1 MEKKSILEIQ
11 SVYTANA
18 FTIDGV
24 PYVGAGSE
32 TTPAVYLHDL
42 LASTSSLVNGCP
54 GMDNY
59 LDNDCYK
66 PSTRNLTRSIL
77 AGGVPL
83 AMFLVLFAIVVRRRR
98 RT

>member
-1 MEKKSILEIQ
+1 MNKKSILEIQ

-32 TTPAVYLHDL
+32 TTPAVYVQDL

-54 GMDNY
+54 GGVMSFVPVPGHPDLFY
-59 LDNDCYK
+59 
-66 PSTRNLTRSIL
+66 SIM
-77 AGGVPL
+77 G
-83 AMFLVLFAIVVRRRR
+83 LFPPFVGMEA
-98 RT
+98 